1 MATSGTYDFNLDID
15 EIIQEATEMI
25 GGEQT
30 LGHEPKSA
38 RRSINLMLNDWQN
51 RGILLWSTFTT
62 AVTVS
67 TSVTTYDLAGS
78 ITDTLIVTYRETAT
92 GTDTKLERKTFEEYN
107 IIPEKSQTGRPTQYA
122 IKRNLSNPT
131 LFLYPVPNVT
141 TGILNIE
148 AIRQV
153 EDVNKSYQQNAD
165 APVRFL
171 PCLTAGLAY
180 YMSLKRAGIPETKIA
195 LLKTNYEEL
204 LQRAMEEDKE
214 RASIYFRPKL
224 RAV

>member
-1 MATSGTYDFNLDID
+1 MATSGTYNFNLDID

-67 TSVTTYDLAGS
+67 TSVTTYDSADS

-92 GTDTKLERKTFEEYN
+92 GTETKLERKTFEEYN

-122 IKRNLSNPT
+122 VKRNLSNPS
-131 LFLYPVPNVT
+131 LFLYPVPNVA
-141 TGILNIE
+141 TGILTIE

-153 EDVNKSYQQNAD
+153 ADVNKSYQQNAD

-180 YMSLKRAGIPETKIA
+180 YMSLKRNGLPETRIA
-195 LLKTNYEEL
+195 LLKSNYEEL
-204 LQRAMEEDKE
+204 LMRAMEEDKE
-214 RASIYFRPKL
+214 RASIYFKPKL
-224 RAV
+224 RSV

>member
-1 MATSGTYDFNLDID
+1 MATSGTYNFNLDID

-67 TSVTTYDLAGS
+67 TSVTTYDLADS
-78 ITDTLIVTYRETAT
+78 ITDTLIVTYRETVT
-92 GTDTKLERKTFEEYN
+92 GTETKLERKTFEEYN

-122 IKRNLSNPT
+122 VKRNLSNPS
-131 LFLYPVPNVT
+131 LFLYPVPNVA
-141 TGILNIE
+141 TGILTIE

-153 EDVNKSYQQNAD
+153 ADVNKSYQQNAD

-180 YMSLKRAGIPETKIA
+180 YMSLKRNGLPETRIA
-195 LLKTNYEEL
+195 LLKSNYEEL
-204 LQRAMEEDKE
+204 LMRAMEEDKE
-214 RASIYFRPKL
+214 RASIYFKPKL
-224 RAV
+224 RSV

>member
-67 TSVTTYDLAGS
+67 TSVTTYSLADS

-141 TGILNIE
+141 TGILTIE

-153 EDVNKSYQQNAD
+153 ADVNKSYQQNAD

-180 YMSLKRAGIPETKIA
+180 YMSLKRNGLPETRIA
-195 LLKTNYEEL
+195 LLKSNYEEL
-204 LQRAMEEDKE
+204 LMRAMEEDKE
-214 RASIYFRPKL
+214 RASIYFKPKL

>member
-1 MATSGTYDFNLDID
+1 MATSGTYNFNLDID

-67 TSVTTYDLAGS
+67 TSVTTYSLADS

-92 GTDTKLERKTFEEYN
+92 GTETKLERKTFEEYN

-122 IKRNLSNPT
+122 VKRNLSNPS
-131 LFLYPVPNVT
+131 LFLYPVPNVA
-141 TGILNIE
+141 TGILTIE

-153 EDVNKSYQQNAD
+153 ADVNKSYQQNAD

-180 YMSLKRAGIPETKIA
+180 YMSLKRNGLPETRIA
-195 LLKTNYEEL
+195 LLKSNYEEL
-204 LQRAMEEDKE
+204 LMRAMEEDKE
-214 RASIYFRPKL
+214 RASIYFKPKL
-224 RAV
+224 RSV

>member
-1 MATSGTYDFNLDID
+1 MATSGTYNFNLDID

-67 TSVTTYDLAGS
+67 TSVTTHDLSDS

-92 GTDTKLERKTFEEYN
+92 GTETKLERKTFEEYN

-122 IKRNLSNPT
+122 VKRNLSNPS
-131 LFLYPVPNVT
+131 LFLYPVPNVA
-141 TGILNIE
+141 TGILTIE

-153 EDVNKSYQQNAD
+153 EDVDKSYQQNAD

-180 YMSLKRAGIPETKIA
+180 YMSLKRNGLPETRIG
-195 LLKTNYEEL
+195 LLKSNYEEL
-204 LQRAMEEDKE
+204 LMRAMEEDKE
-214 RASIYFRPKL
+214 RASIYFKPKL
-224 RAV
+224 RSV

>member
-1 MATSGTYDFNLDID
+1 MATSGTYNFNLDID

-141 TGILNIE
+141 TGILTIE

-153 EDVNKSYQQNAD
+153 ADVNKSYQQNAD

-180 YMSLKRAGIPETKIA
+180 YMSLKRNGLPETRIA
-195 LLKTNYEEL
+195 LLKSNYEEL
-204 LQRAMEEDKE
+204 LMRAMEEDKE
-214 RASIYFRPKL
+214 RASIYFKPKL

>member
-1 MATSGTYDFNLDID
+1 MATSGTYNFNLDID

-107 IIPEKSQTGRPTQYA
+107 IIPEKSQIGRPTQYA

-153 EDVNKSYQQNAD
+153 EDVDKSYQQNAD

-180 YMSLKRAGIPETKIA
+180 YMSLKRNGLPETRIA
-195 LLKTNYEEL
+195 LLKSNYEEL
-204 LQRAMEEDKE
+204 LMRAMEEDKE
-214 RASIYFRPKL
+214 RASIYFKPKL

>member
-1 MATSGTYDFNLDID
+1 MATSGTYNFNLDID

-67 TSVTTYDLAGS
+67 TSVTTYSLADS

-141 TGILNIE
+141 TGILTIE

-153 EDVNKSYQQNAD
+153 ADVNKSYQQNAD

-180 YMSLKRAGIPETKIA
+180 YMSLKRNGLPETRIA
-195 LLKTNYEEL
+195 LLKSNYEEL
-204 LQRAMEEDKE
+204 LMRAMEEDKE
-214 RASIYFRPKL
+214 RASIYFKPKL

>member
-1 MATSGTYDFNLDID
+1 MATSGTYNFNLDID

-38 RRSINLMLNDWQN
+38 RRSIYLMLNDCQN
-51 RGILLWSTFTT
+51 RCILLWSTFTT

-67 TSVTTYDLAGS
+67 TSVTTYDLADS

-92 GTDTKLERKTFEEYN
+92 GTETKLERKTFEEYN

-122 IKRNLSNPT
+122 VKRNLSNPS
-131 LFLYPVPNVT
+131 LFLYPVPNVA
-141 TGILNIE
+141 TGILTIE

-153 EDVNKSYQQNAD
+153 ADVNKSYQQNAD

-180 YMSLKRAGIPETKIA
+180 YMSLKRNGLPETRIA
-195 LLKTNYEEL
+195 LLKSNYEEL
-204 LQRAMEEDKE
+204 LMRAMEEDKE
-214 RASIYFRPKL
+214 RASIYFKPKL
-224 RAV
+224 RSV

>member
-1 MATSGTYDFNLDID
+1 MAVSGTYNFNLDID

-67 TSVTTYDLAGS
+67 TSVTTYDLADS

-92 GTDTKLERKTFEEYN
+92 GTETKLERKTFEEYN

-122 IKRNLSNPT
+122 VKRNLSNPS
-131 LFLYPVPNVT
+131 LFLYPVPNVA
-141 TGILNIE
+141 TGILTIE

-153 EDVNKSYQQNAD
+153 ADVNKSYQQNAD

-180 YMSLKRAGIPETKIA
+180 YMSLKRNGLPETRIA
-195 LLKTNYEEL
+195 LLKSNYEEL
-204 LQRAMEEDKE
+204 LMRAMEEDKE
-214 RASIYFRPKL
+214 RASIYFKPKL
-224 RAV
+224 RSV

>member
-1 MATSGTYDFNLDID
+1 MATSGTYNFNLDID

-67 TSVTTYDLAGS
+67 TSVTTYDLADS

-92 GTDTKLERKTFEEYN
+92 GTETKLERKTFEEYN
-107 IIPEKSQTGRPTQYA
+107 IIPEKSLTGRPTQYA
-122 IKRNLSNPT
+122 VKRNLSNPS
-131 LFLYPVPNVT
+131 LFLYPVPNVA
-141 TGILNIE
+141 TGILTIE

-153 EDVNKSYQQNAD
+153 ADVNKSYQQNAD

-180 YMSLKRAGIPETKIA
+180 YMSLKRNGLPETRIA
-195 LLKTNYEEL
+195 LLKSNYEEL
-204 LQRAMEEDKE
+204 LMRAMEEDKE
-214 RASIYFRPKL
+214 RASIYFKPKL
-224 RAV
+224 RSV

>member
-1 MATSGTYDFNLDID
+1 MATSGTYNFNLDID

-62 AVTVS
+62 AVTVAAS
-67 TSVTTYDLAGS
+67 TTSIDLESSAL
-78 ITDTLIVTYRETAT
+78 DALIVTYKINST
-92 GTDTKLERKTFEEYN
+92 GTETQLTRKTFEEYN
-107 IIPEKSQTGRPTQYA
+107 VLPEKSQTGRPTQSA
-122 IKRNLSNPT
+122 GKRNLANPSM
-131 LFLYPVPNVT
+131 FLYPVPNVS

-153 EDVNKSYQQNAD
+153 QDINKSFEQNAD

-171 PCLTAGLAY
+171 PCLTAGLSY
-180 YMSLKRAGIPETKIA
+180 YMSLKRNGVPETKIA
-195 LLKTNYEEL
+195 ILKTNYEEL
-204 LQRAMEEDKE
+204 LGRAMEEDRE
-214 RASIYFRPKL
+214 RASIYFKPKL
-224 RAV
+224 KAV